1 MSSITVRCPSCH
13 KNNQFPLERLDDQP
27 KCGACKSPLVN
38 GKPIEGTAAN
48 MDALLSSGKPVVVDF
63 WAPWCGPCQGFAPVF
78 EATAASKADDVIFV
92 KINTEEEQTLAAKY
106 RIRSIP
112 TIMVFKE
119 GKMVKQI
126 NGALPQSE
134 FTSWLEQAI

>member
-13 KNNQFPLERLDDQP
+13 KNNQFPVERLDDQP

-38 GKPIEGTAAN
+38 GKPVEGTSAN

-78 EATAASKADDVIFV
+78 EATASSKADDVIFV

-112 TIMVFKE
+112 TIMVFNE

-134 FTSWLEQAI
+134 FTAWLDQAM